1 MPNSPS
7 PAPLAHLVRIAG
19 APGSGKSL
27 LITALT
33 EAFRAR
39 GIRTASA
46 TRRPDGATVFV
57 MPNSGRA
64 TLDRP
69 LGLDELPALLR
80 SLDPSARLLFAEGY
94 PAPADGILAPTVEVL
109 MWGVGPATPAPALVA
124 TVDGAVLLR
133 QFQRTGPK
141 DAGLAAEV
149 ANAIQSRVLGQT
161 PGTRSPGT
169 KTPEAHSGVAR
180 TIRRWFRRG

>member
-1 MPNSPS
+1 MPDSPVAS
-7 PAPLAHLVRIAG
+7 LVRVAG

-27 LITALT
+27 LVTALT

-39 GIRTASA
+39 GVRIASA

-69 LGLDELPALLR
+69 LNLDDLPGLLR
-80 SLDPSARLLFAEGY
+80 SLDPSARLLLAEGY
-94 PAPADGILAPTVEVL
+94 PTPEDGLLPPTVEVL
-109 MWGVGPATPAPALVA
+109 MWGVGPTTPAPALVSA
-124 TVDGAVLLR
+124 VDGAALLR

-149 ANAIQSRVLGQT
+149 ANAIQLRVLGE
-161 PGTRSPGT
+161 PVGSAAGEP
-169 KTPEAHSGVAR
+169 SGMAAR
-180 TIRRWFRRG
+180 IRKWLRR

>member
-1 MPNSPS
+1 MPDSPS
-7 PAPLAHLVRIAG
+7 SAPLAHLVRIAG

-69 LGLDELPALLR
+69 MSLDELPALLR
-80 SLDPSARLLFAEGY
+80 SLDPSARLLLAEGY
-94 PAPADGILAPTVEVL
+94 PASADGILTPTVEML
-109 MWGVGPATPAPALVA
+109 MWGVGPATPAPALVS
-124 TVDGAVLLR
+124 TVDGAALLR

-149 ANAIQSRVLGQT
+149 ADAIQRRVLGESPGARTSGAKT
-161 PGTRSPGT
+161 PGAG
-169 KTPEAHSGVAR
+169 SGVAG